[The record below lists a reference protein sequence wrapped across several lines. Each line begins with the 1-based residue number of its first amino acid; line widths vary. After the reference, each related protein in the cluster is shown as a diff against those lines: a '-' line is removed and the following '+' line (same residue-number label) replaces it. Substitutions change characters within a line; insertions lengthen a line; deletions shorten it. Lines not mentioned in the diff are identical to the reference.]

1 MSDDLVHELSGVQY
15 DPREVAARVM
25 GIEPQ
30 DGATILEILPP
41 EVAAKV
47 VENLPLN
54 SARHILPR
62 VESSRAAAIV
72 ARMNQPAAA
81 AVLSAMA
88 PDDRVD
94 LLGQLD
100 PTLHDALLRQL
111 GAPEQ
116 AEARELEQ
124 YPPDTAGGIMTTQVN
139 ALPRDWTVEQAI
151 VELRRIQAELGQL
164 SYVYVVDELRRLVGV
179 LSMRDLILADPQRPL
194 SEVMIPHVKSVPTT
208 MDQEEVSRQ
217 MRSSRFLALPVVD
230 GESRLVGLITLDD
243 VMDVIQEE
251 ATEDMQ
257 RLFGAGAEERLSS
270 PWQFSFSRRI
280 GWLQVNLATAFLAGA
295 VVAAFGHIIGRFA
308 VLAVYIPIVSGM
320 GSNAA
325 AQAMAVAIRGI
336 DNRKIDRKLLRHVL
350 GRELI
355 VGFLSGI
362 VVGITTAII
371 AVVWQFQYG
380 MALGVIV
387 GLSLLFTQTLAC
399 VSGAAIPVVMQRL
412 GFDPAQS
419 ASIFVTTIT
428 DIAGFA
434 SLLGL
439 ATICAAWMR

>member
-1 MSDDLVHELSGVQY
+1 MSDDLVQELSGVKY
-15 DPREVAARVM
+15 DPREVAGRVS
-25 GIEPQ
+25 GIDPK

-41 EVAAKV
+41 AVAAKV
-47 VENLPLN
+47 AENLPLN
-54 SARHILPR
+54 TARHIIPR
-62 VESSRAAAIV
+62 VEDSRAAAIV
-72 ARMNQPAAA
+72 SLMSQPAAA
-81 AVLSAMA
+81 ALLSAME

-94 LLGQLD
+94 LLAQLD
-100 PTLHDALLRQL
+100 PSLHDALLKQL
-111 GAPEQ
+111 GAPQ
-116 AEARELEQ
+116 AAEARQLEQ
-124 YPPDTAGGIMTTQVN
+124 YPPDSAGGIMTTQVT
-139 ALPRDWTVEQAI
+139 ALPQDWSVEQGIA
-151 VELRRIQAELGQL
+151 ELRRIQAELGQL
-164 SYVYVVDELRRLVGV
+164 SYVYVVDSQRRLVGV
-179 LSMRDLILADPQRPL
+179 LSMRDLLLADPRRPL

-208 MDQEEVSRQ
+208 MDQEDVARQ
-217 MRSSRFLALPVVD
+217 MRGSRFLALPVVD

-270 PWQFSFSRRI
+270 PWKFSFTRRI
-280 GWLQVNLATAFLAGA
+280 GWLQVNLATAFLAGS

-308 VLAVYIPIVSGM
+308 VLAIYIPIVSGM

-336 DNRKIDRKLLRHVL
+336 DNRRVDRALLRHVL
-350 GRELI
+350 AREMI

-362 VVGITTAII
+362 VVGVTTAII
-371 AVVWQFQYG
+371 AMVWQFQYG
-380 MALGVIV
+380 IALGVVV
-387 GLSLLFTQTLAC
+387 GLSLLITQTLAC
-399 VSGAAIPVVMQRL
+399 VSGAGVPFVMQRL

-428 DIAGFA
+428 DVAGFA

-439 ATICAAWMR
+439 ATICAAWLR